1 MKATTDE
8 MDLLSKK
15 TQDFFHLGFFIIFHT
30 TAQYEFTIH

>member
-30 TAQYEFTIH
+30 AAQYEFTIH